1 MLYEGQCEICSAM
14 EAIDRENGMTLCG
27 TCDEI
32 CQQEPEGEFFWNQ
45 SNIRP
50 NPHAAGRH

>member
-45 SNIRP
+45 SNV
-50 NPHAAGRH
+50 GRAQCKEEM